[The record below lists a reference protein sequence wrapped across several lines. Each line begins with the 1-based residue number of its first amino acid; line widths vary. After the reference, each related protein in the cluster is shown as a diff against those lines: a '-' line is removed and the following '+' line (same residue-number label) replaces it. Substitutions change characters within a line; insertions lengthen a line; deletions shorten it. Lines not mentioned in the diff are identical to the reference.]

1 MEWKDSILNVH
12 DFGRSL
18 LGEMM
23 IAPHLKRDSSTPIIF
38 IGHSMGDLVIKKAYL
53 LARQEARDIAQRVK
67 YIFFLATPHRG
78 SDSASLLNNL
88 LSVSGVLSRRQYVAD
103 LGRNS
108 VALQVI
114 NDEFK
119 NFANDVELWSFY
131 ETVKTSSGIKS
142 TIIVAR
148 DSAVLG
154 YEVTTAQCRS
164 SKCLQI
170 RKPGRAKLRDSQER
184 SCCCCRRYLADCVV
198 VAEQRK

>member
-1 MEWKDSILNVH
+1 
-12 DFGRSL
+12 
-18 LGEMM
+18 
-23 IAPHLKRDSSTPIIF
+23 
-38 IGHSMGDLVIKKAYL
+38 MGDLVIKKAYL

-88 LSVSGVLSRRQYVAD
+88 LSVYGVLSRRQYVAD

-108 VALQVI
+108 VSLQVI

-154 YEVTTAQCRS
+154 YEVTTAHCRS
-164 SKCLQI
+164 LTCLQI

-184 SCCCCRRYLADCVV
+184 SCCCCQIYLAERVV